1 MDDFEEIVQ
10 IKSDDFTNIQSF
22 KDNIAVISRINDI
35 LYVHTNIFEFKS
47 EDNNVDPL
55 NPSSHSPENDSA
67 QIYDIT
73 KVTQKLDWD
82 QIRQLKINVLNPN
95 IDLIKDDL
103 KNLDKEIDSISKDDN
118 TKLFIEDASYGLKIR
133 SKGDKLSIDQA
144 TFIKDLSWDV
154 SIETKDIWRA
164 YNVSPSVVNKIKRSS
179 YFQLKQ
185 ARVKKIVK
193 HYGTQK
199 AKLLNSIKDFMKM
212 NWSTFTAKE
221 VTKHVNLN
229 LNSDYSI
236 KTIRQFMKTDM
247 NMSYKRVKSRPINI
261 NLKKINNI
269 RSLFAV
275 KYLKEISTNTLMI
288 NVDESSLNR
297 DIKSNY
303 SWGFKWKP
311 IEAKNVSFSG
321 SISWILAILSNG
333 TWIWF
338 LSSNLINSDSFIWFI
353 KIMENW
359 LNHNNNFGYEQIHL
373 LLDNCSVYKSYKT
386 KSVLKKLSYK
396 IYYIPAY
403 SPDFTPIE
411 MCFSLLKRSLSE
423 RNKKENVKLSFKH
436 NFVKIHNSLSI
447 LTTRNTM
454 KMFGRF
460 IKNLKQYLIL

>member
-10 IKSDDFTNIQSF
+10 IKSDDFTNIPSL
-22 KDNIAVISRINDI
+22 KDNIAVISCINDI

-73 KVTQKLDWD
+73 KVTQKLDRD

-103 KNLDKEIDSISKDDN
+103 KNLDKEIDSISKNDN

-236 KTIRQFMKTDM
+236 KTIRQFMKADM

-303 SWGFKWKP
+303 SWGFKGKH

-338 LSSNLINSDSFIWFI
+338 LSSNSINSDSFIWFI

-373 LLDNCSVYKSYKT
+373 LLDNCSVHKSCKM

-396 IYYIPAY
+396 IP
-403 SPDFTPIE
+403 
-411 MCFSLLKRSLSE
+411 
-423 RNKKENVKLSFKH
+423 
-436 NFVKIHNSLSI
+436 
-447 LTTRNTM
+447 
-454 KMFGRF
+454 
-460 IKNLKQYLIL
+460 